1 MGTRREFLIRR
12 TDGSWFDILPHE
24 YPETLHPNS
33 MPSQPSPRAE
43 GYGINV
49 EGCEVT
55 FAYEAPGIRVVF
67 EGGELAEELTR
78 QIVLEVCTNIT
89 SLTGQ
94 AGEVVP
100 VGS

>member
-1 MGTRREFLIRR
+1 VGIRREFLIRR
-12 TDGSWFDILPHE
+12 TDGSWFDLLPHE
-24 YPETLHPNS
+24 YAQTLRPNS
-33 MPSQPSPRAE
+33 VPSAPSPRTE
-43 GYGINV
+43 GYGISV

-55 FAYEAPGIRVVF
+55 FAYEDPGIRVVF
-67 EGGELAEELTR
+67 EGGELPEELTR
-78 QIVLEVCTNIT
+78 RIVLEVCTNIT